1 MRKCGVL
8 LPVSSLPSA
17 YGIGC
22 FSKEAY
28 EFVDRLKEAG
38 QSCWQ
43 ILPMGPT
50 SYGDS
55 PYQSFST
62 FAGNPYFIDPEDLV
76 KRGWITEKQC
86 ARYDF
91 GDNPE
96 YVDYEKIYK
105 SRFLLLREA
114 WKNSH
119 ISKEPGFQEFV
130 KENSHWLDNY
140 ALYMAVKVSFDNVCW
155 VEWDEDIKTRK
166 PQALEAYRKKYA
178 DEIEFYQFQQY
189 LFRVQ
194 WEKLKAYANSQGI
207 SIIGDIPIYVAFD
220 SSDAWANPELFQFD
234 EDCNPTA
241 VAGCPPDA
249 FSVTGQLWGNPLYD
263 WEYHKK
269 TGYQWWLKRLAACYQ
284 MYDIVRID
292 HFRAFDAYYSIPAG
306 AKTAEIGE
314 WKPGPGYE
322 LFATMKKELG
332 QREVIAEDLGFL
344 TPSVLRLVKRTGYPG
359 MKVLQFAFDSREES
373 DYLPHNYSQNC
384 VVYTGTH
391 DNDTTL
397 GWYRTLNRQDKK
409 FCDQYLNIPRSRKK
423 EAHWEFVRAAYAS
436 VANLAVIP
444 MQDFLGLGTEARI
457 NTPSTLGDNWKW
469 RMKQGAFTKEL
480 AEKMRN
486 MAKLYGR
493 LAKVQKPVEEHRKEH
508 RNKQRNKHKN

>member
-8 LPVSSLPSA
+8 LPVSSLPSS

-28 EFVDRLKEAG
+28 EFVDKLKAAG

-43 ILPMGPT
+43 ILPLGPT
-50 SYGDS
+50 GYGDS
-55 PYQSFST
+55 PYQSFSA

-76 KRGWITEKQC
+76 ERGWITKKQC
-86 ARYDF
+86 KSYDF
-91 GDNPE
+91 GENQE
-96 YVDYEKIYK
+96 YVDYEKVYK
-105 SRFLLLREA
+105 NRFLLLREA
-114 WKNSH
+114 WKNSN
-119 ISKEPGFQEFV
+119 IFQVPSFQQFV
-130 KENSHWLDNY
+130 RENSYWLDDY

-155 VEWDEDIKTRK
+155 AEWDEDIKTRNPRTMK
-166 PQALEAYRKKYA
+166 TYREKYA
-178 DEIEFYQFQQY
+178 EEIEFYKFQQY

-194 WEKLKAYANSQGI
+194 WEKLKAYANGQGI
-207 SIIGDIPIYVAFD
+207 SIIGDIPIYVAYD

-234 EDCNPTA
+234 ENCNPTA

-249 FSVTGQLWGNPLYD
+249 FSATGQLWGNPLYD
-263 WEYHKK
+263 WEHHKK
-269 TGYQWWLKRLAACYQ
+269 TGYRWWIKRLANCYQ
-284 MYDIVRID
+284 LYDIVRID
-292 HFRAFDAYYSIPAG
+292 HFRAFDAYYSVPAG

-322 LFATMKKELG
+322 MFATMKEELG
-332 QREVIAEDLGFL
+332 RRKVIAEDLGFL

-359 MKVLQFAFDSREES
+359 MKVLQFAFGSGEDS
-373 DYLPHNYSQNC
+373 DYLPHNYPRNC

-397 GWYRTLNRQDKK
+397 GWYRSLKRQDKK
-409 FCDQYLNIPRSRKK
+409 FCQKYLNISGNYRK
-423 EAHWEFVRAAYAS
+423 EVHWEFVRVAYSS
-436 VANLAVIP
+436 VADLVVIP
-444 MQDFLGLGTEARI
+444 MQDFLGLGSESRI

-469 RMKQGAFTKEL
+469 RMKPGAFTEEI
-480 AEKMRN
+480 AERMRG

-493 LAKVQKPVEEHRKEH
+493 FLM
-508 RNKQRNKHKN
+508 